1 MTVVYV
7 DSVFVLNAL
16 MDYLLVL
23 CAARLAGIPLRR
35 RRYLL
40 AGLLGGAYAV
50 AVFLPGL
57 GFLSATPVK
66 LAAGILLALAAYGGE
81 AKLLRLTLLL
91 FAVSCAMAGC
101 VLALGL
107 VAGGGVPMVN
117 GVFYTDVDAKVLLT
131 AAAAA
136 YLVLTVVF
144 RAAAGKGV
152 RGELVRAQVCLA
164 GRTTAFT
171 AFCDTGNALRD
182 PVSGAP
188 VLVVSPGRLDGA
200 LPREVRS
207 LLDRGA
213 LERPAELLEPM
224 MRAAPELRFRLIPY
238 HAVGVAG
245 GLLLA
250 VRSDWTEV
258 AGERYAGLPVA
269 FSPTEL
275 GTGYSALWGG
285 TAGRRRNHE
294 GLDELH
300 YIGGSDTLPPPL
312 SREREAELLE
322 RIGEED
328 ARKELIE
335 HNLRLV
341 VYIARRFENTGVG
354 IEDLISI
361 GTIGL
366 IKAVGTYRTD
376 KNIKLATYASRCI
389 ENEILMYL
397 RKNAGRKGEVSFD
410 EPLNTDWDGNEL
422 LLSDVL
428 GTEADVVMRPIEE
441 DVERDLLAAAI
452 NVLSPRE
459 KQIITLRFGLGGGKE
474 QTQKEVADQ
483 LGISQSYISRLE
495 KRIIS
500 RLKKEI
506 LRLS

>member
-144 RAAAGKGV
+144 RAAAEKGV

-250 VRSDWTEV
+250 VRSDWTEEV

-294 GLDELH
+294 GLDETMAAAAGAGGAAAAGGLH
-300 YIGGSDTLPPPL
+300 YIGAANTTAL

-322 RIGEED
+322 RIRGRTP
-328 ARKELIE
+328 AR
-335 HNLRLV
+335 
-341 VYIARRFENTGVG
+341 
-354 IEDLISI
+354 S
-361 GTIGL
+361 
-366 IKAVGTYRTD
+366 
-376 KNIKLATYASRCI
+376 
-389 ENEILMYL
+389 
-397 RKNAGRKGEVSFD
+397 
-410 EPLNTDWDGNEL
+410 
-422 LLSDVL
+422 
-428 GTEADVVMRPIEE
+428 
-441 DVERDLLAAAI
+441 
-452 NVLSPRE
+452 
-459 KQIITLRFGLGGGKE
+459 
-474 QTQKEVADQ
+474 
-483 LGISQSYISRLE
+483 
-495 KRIIS
+495 
-500 RLKKEI
+500 
-506 LRLS
+506 

>member
-171 AFCDTGNALRD
+171 AFCDTGLRSAGAGG
-182 PVSGAP
+182 VSGAAGRCASKRGP
-188 VLVVSPGRLDGA
+188 LSAGPRSAGASRRAAGAHDAGGAGAAVPSDPLPRGGSGGRTAAGGAQRLDGGGG
-200 LPREVRS
+200 
-207 LLDRGA
+207 GA
-213 LERPAELLEPM
+213 VCR
-224 MRAAPELRFRLIPY
+224 
-238 HAVGVAG
+238 
-245 GLLLA
+245 
-250 VRSDWTEV
+250 
-258 AGERYAGLPVA
+258 
-269 FSPTEL
+269 
-275 GTGYSALWGG
+275 
-285 TAGRRRNHE
+285 TAGCLFPHRAGDGIQRPVGRH
-294 GLDELH
+294 GW
-300 YIGGSDTLPPPL
+300 
-312 SREREAELLE
+312 
-322 RIGEED
+322 
-328 ARKELIE
+328 KE
-335 HNLRLV
+335 
-341 VYIARRFENTGVG
+341 
-354 IEDLISI
+354 
-361 GTIGL
+361 
-366 IKAVGTYRTD
+366 
-376 KNIKLATYASRCI
+376 
-389 ENEILMYL
+389 
-397 RKNAGRKGEVSFD
+397 
-410 EPLNTDWDGNEL
+410 
-422 LLSDVL
+422 
-428 GTEADVVMRPIEE
+428 
-441 DVERDLLAAAI
+441 
-452 NVLSPRE
+452 
-459 KQIITLRFGLGGGKE
+459 
-474 QTQKEVADQ
+474 
-483 LGISQSYISRLE
+483 
-495 KRIIS
+495 
-500 RLKKEI
+500 KKP
-506 LRLS
+506 

>member
-250 VRSDWTEV
+250 VRRDWTEV
-258 AGERYAGLPVA
+258 GGGRYAGLPVA

-294 GLDELH
+294 GLDE
-300 YIGGSDTLPPPL
+300 T
-312 SREREAELLE
+312 
-322 RIGEED
+322 
-328 ARKELIE
+328 
-335 HNLRLV
+335 
-341 VYIARRFENTGVG
+341 
-354 IEDLISI
+354 
-361 GTIGL
+361 
-366 IKAVGTYRTD
+366 
-376 KNIKLATYASRCI
+376 
-389 ENEILMYL
+389 M
-397 RKNAGRKGEVSFD
+397 
-410 EPLNTDWDGNEL
+410 
-422 LLSDVL
+422 
-428 GTEADVVMRPIEE
+428 
-441 DVERDLLAAAI
+441 AAAAGAGGAAAAGGAA
-452 NVLSPRE
+452 LHRGQRHPATAPE
-459 KQIITLRFGLGGGKE
+459 PGAGGGAAGAHRGGGRP
-474 QTQKEVADQ
+474 QGAD
-483 LGISQSYISRLE
+483 RT
-495 KRIIS
+495 
-500 RLKKEI
+500 
-506 LRLS
+506 